1 MLVNVPQGLVT
12 FDWADG
18 GDIWQDVHPHD
29 NEEVLMEQCKRVKA
43 LGTGARPPIAFAQLL
58 IRPSQSSGNS
68 RRLLNLEC
76 PGLESLERRQ

>member
-18 GDIWQDVHPHD
+18 GDIWQDVHPHN

-43 LGTGARPPIAFAQLL
+43 LGTGATADLSLDLRSGFA
-58 IRPSQSSGNS
+58 P
-68 RRLLNLEC
+68 
-76 PGLESLERRQ
+76 

>member
-43 LGTGARPPIAFAQLL
+43 LGTGATTWIATPGSSS
-58 IRPSQSSGNS
+58 IRVSGLKGVND
-68 RRLLNLEC
+68 ETHK
-76 PGLESLERRQ
+76 SLSHWQW

>member
-58 IRPSQSSGNS
+58 IRPSQSFRQLPVAPQSRVSGA
-68 RRLLNLEC
+68 
-76 PGLESLERRQ
+76 

>member
-1 MLVNVPQGLVT
+1 MT

-43 LGTGARPPIAFAQLL
+43 LGTGATTDRNPRF
-58 IRPSQSSGNS
+58 
-68 RRLLNLEC
+68 LLNQ
-76 PGLESLERRQ
+76 SLA

>member
-29 NEEVLMEQCKRVKA
+29 NEEVLMEQCKHVKA
-43 LGTGARPPIAFAQLL
+43 LGTGATADLSLNLRRGFA
-58 IRPSQSSGNS
+58 PSTFLNQKS
-68 RRLLNLEC
+68 RRLT
-76 PGLESLERRQ
+76 